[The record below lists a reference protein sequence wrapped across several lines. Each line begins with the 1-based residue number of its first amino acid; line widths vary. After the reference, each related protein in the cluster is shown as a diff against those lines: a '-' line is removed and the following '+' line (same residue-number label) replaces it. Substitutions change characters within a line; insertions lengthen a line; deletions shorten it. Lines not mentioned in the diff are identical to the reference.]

1 MRAPDIWLMCI
12 ISPLFLNFSTPQSE
26 MPFTSQLNISFSS
39 NWFFFWI
46 NICHCLLSAVIKVIR
61 CSPRH
66 HRWRAVRGCCW
77 WVTNSFGEGAD
88 SHGADRNLHWLL
100 GLPRT
105 GRPPGPLISRRHR
118 CWCWQGSEGS
128 KSPSPSGQ
136 CFPIPKYLHSV
147 KFLKNLNFFLV
158 KTSSELPAPPCWPR
172 SVTTSC
178 TPTQP
183 TFSCPCSLSRY
194 SASVFV
200 RYFSS
205 PVQ

>member
-1 MRAPDIWLMCI
+1 
-12 ISPLFLNFSTPQSE
+12 

-46 NICHCLLSAVIKVIR
+46 NICHCLLSAVIKVIW

-88 SHGADRNLHWLL
+88 SHGADRNLRWLL

-105 GRPPGPLISRRHR
+105 GRPPGPLSSRRHR
-118 CWCWQGSEGS
+118 CWCWRGSKGS

-136 CFPIPKYLHSV
+136 GFPIPKLLHSV
-147 KFLKNLNFFLV
+147 KFLKNLNFFLL
-158 KTSSELPAPPCWPR
+158 KRPLTFLLHLADLTQWPPHAPPPNPP
-172 SVTTSC
+172 SHAHVPYPNTLALYSSGIF
-178 TPTQP
+178 PA
-183 TFSCPCSLSRY
+183 LS
-194 SASVFV
+194 SKGV
-200 RYFSS
+200 YF
-205 PVQ
+205 P

>member
-105 GRPPGPLISRRHR
+105 GRPPGPSSAGGIAAGAGRAVRAVSHPHP
-118 CWCWQGSEGS
+118 QGSV
-128 KSPSPSGQ
+128 SPS
-136 CFPIPKYLHSV
+136 
-147 KFLKNLNFFLV
+147 LNSFI
-158 KTSSELPAPPCWPR
+158 
-172 SVTTSC
+172 
-178 TPTQP
+178 Q
-183 TFSCPCSLSRY
+183 
-194 SASVFV
+194 
-200 RYFSS
+200 
-205 PVQ
+205 